1 MYLPVFLLEEGLGA
15 VQQLQLLEMVEV
27 SLILHIIL
35 IVHKDLQRLVWTVWP
50 LRLASVV
57 GLLGFTLSLWLK

>member
-1 MYLPVFLLEEGLGA
+1 MFLLEEGLGA

>member
-1 MYLPVFLLEEGLGA
+1 VYLPVFLLEEGLGA